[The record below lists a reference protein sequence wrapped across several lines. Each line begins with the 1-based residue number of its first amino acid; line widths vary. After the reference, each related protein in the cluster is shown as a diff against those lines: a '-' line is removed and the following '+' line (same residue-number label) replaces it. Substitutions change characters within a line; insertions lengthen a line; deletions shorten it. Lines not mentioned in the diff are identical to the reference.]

1 MGGGGGGSIQRRQ
14 RDRGTLGYGSLPRPE
29 EHFPADHSNTETAPN
44 HRSVIEEEEDV
55 PTAAMEIN
63 EWAEAVDTSIVPH
76 SRNDDRDD
84 DHNHRLAVDTA
95 IAPDNDKPEY
105 VYRAI
110 EYDPE
115 AKPPLHRNRR
125 YRGMRNDDPRLRGL
139 DWILHDDV
147 RNNERRAIRS
157 E

>member
-1 MGGGGGGSIQRRQ
+1 MGGGGGGSIQRR
-14 RDRGTLGYGSLPRPE
+14 L
-29 EHFPADHSNTETAPN
+29 
-44 HRSVIEEEEDV
+44 
-55 PTAAMEIN
+55 
-63 EWAEAVDTSIVPH
+63 VPH

-84 DHNHRLAVDTA
+84 DYNHRLAVDTA